1 MEREK
6 FWDIFHPSKFEFRG
20 LLDKAIKSGIPPTNF
35 NYINSL
41 LEVVKLPPF
50 IYDNFK
56 SLTLFLDYDGAGN
69 ILLNR
74 SGQNKI
80 NNTCIAPSF
89 IEKLTKII
97 LWSAR
102 INCPD
107 ILSKL
112 IRKLPNKSSIFP
124 FINNELIRELSR
136 TVELI
141 NPACEFTVKTGL
153 GKLTKRS
160 LPANSFIENVLEEL
174 EDSTVTIIGSSH
186 FDRVKIRQIIEKA
199 EEGDINL
206 SKFFYIDTGHLFI

>member
-1 MEREK
+1 MEKEK
-6 FWDIFHPSKFEFRG
+6 FWDIFRPSKFEFRG
-20 LLDKAIKSGIPPTNF
+20 LFDKAVKLGIPPANF

-41 LEVVKLPPF
+41 LEIVKLPPF
-50 IYDNFK
+50 IYDNSK
-56 SLTLFLDYDGAGN
+56 SSTLFLDYDGAGN
-69 ILLNR
+69 ILLNK

-80 NNTCIAPSF
+80 NNTCVEPSF

-102 INCPD
+102 IGSSD

-112 IRKLPNKSSIFP
+112 IKKPSIFP
-124 FINNELIRELSR
+124 FINNELIQELSR
-136 TVELI
+136 TIKLI
-141 NPACEFTVKTGL
+141 NPDCEFTVKTGL

-160 LPANSFIENVLEEL
+160 LHASSFIDKVFKEL
-174 EDSTVTIIGSSH
+174 EDNTVTIIGSSH

-206 SKFFYIDTGHLFI
+206 SKFFYIDTGHLFL